1 MRKNISMTIALLCM
15 VVQTAWAQFSGGSG
29 TQADNTP
36 GQSWIETFRAYF
48 QTASTYDVDT
58 FTPMYTF
65 TGAADEVETGE
76 LEAFPINNFVGDL
89 PDGQGTAI
97 HPAIRTVEADGT
109 SRYFDLQGRQIGTK
123 PVRGVYIRDGK
134 KLVSNPSR

>member
-1 MRKNISMTIALLCM
+1 MTIALLCM

-65 TGAADEVETGE
+65 TDTKGSDPFVSRLKVFGGRMNIYGIIVDSPAQNYKDYCTQMSQNEKFFVSQLEKET
-76 LEAFPINNFVGDL
+76 L
-89 PDGQGTAI
+89 PMTQKGLTPLC
-97 HPAIRTVEADGT
+97 HNETEH
-109 SRYFDLQGRQIGTK
+109 L
-123 PVRGVYIRDGK
+123 
-134 KLVSNPSR
+134 L